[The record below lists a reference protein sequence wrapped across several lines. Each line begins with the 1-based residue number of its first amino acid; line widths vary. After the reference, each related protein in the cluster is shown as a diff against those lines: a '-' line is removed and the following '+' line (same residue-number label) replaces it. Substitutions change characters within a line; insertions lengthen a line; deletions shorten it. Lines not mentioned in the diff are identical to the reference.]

1 MKATF
6 VREFQ
11 EYFRTMLGYV
21 FVGAFLFLTSV
32 FFAVNNISAQN
43 ADFNTTLNDCIYVF
57 ILTAPL
63 LTMKLLADEKRT
75 RRIQL
80 LMTTRTPMSSVIVG
94 KYLAALA
101 VFAVALCCTVI
112 YPITLSIYG
121 TVSPLL
127 ILNGYLGFFLLGAA
141 FLAVGIFASAITES
155 QLTAAI
161 CTYGFLIAF
170 LCLDMII
177 SRIHVG
183 FITRVLEWFSLF
195 QRFQTFQYGTL
206 SIASVVYYLAF
217 SFVFVFLSISVMAFR
232 RLK

>member
-1 MKATF
+1 M
-6 VREFQ
+6 
-11 EYFRTMLGYV
+11 
-21 FVGAFLFLTSV
+21 
-32 FFAVNNISAQN
+32 
-43 ADFNTTLNDCIYVF
+43 
-57 ILTAPL
+57 
-63 LTMKLLADEKRT
+63 
-75 RRIQL
+75 
-80 LMTTRTPMSSVIVG
+80 
-94 KYLAALA
+94 
-101 VFAVALCCTVI
+101 
-112 YPITLSIYG
+112 
-121 TVSPLL
+121 
-127 ILNGYLGFFLLGAA
+127 
-141 FLAVGIFASAITES
+141 GIFASAITES